1 MNCCSWDAPS
11 DELSRSSPS
20 NTDAVDKSVEP
31 PKRKRRGDYSNTQA
45 GRGAGGCSDGAS
57 SGIGCETTLRFARR
71 GAKVVASARSEE
83 GLDSLVEEIRGGG
96 GEAVAIPAAP
106 PRR

>member
-20 NTDAVDKSVEP
+20 NTDAIDKSVEP

-57 SGIGCETTLRFARR
+57 SGLGRETTLRFARR

-83 GLDSLVEEIRGGG
+83 ELDSLVEEIRG

>member
-11 DELSRSSPS
+11 DELSRRSPS

-31 PKRKRRGDYSNTQA
+31 PKRKRRGGYSKTQA

-57 SGIGCETTLRFARR
+57 SGIGFETTLRFARR